1 MSFSFYPLL
10 GTNESKSQRPN
21 FCFQPYMQ
29 KPTITLM
36 SVEWIL
42 PVTFSQ
48 LRVYVNA
55 LRIKRQWLLQRCY
68 IEQCTWLQ
76 PYTSWQMVAISFGLI
91 VRKYAVKNNMMLAVL
106 SEVLLFR
113 VSFALVCKTLVFFS
127 QPHII
132 PSPHPLY
139 YQAEKCW
146 ESRIIRQTTQL
157 LSHLLPL

>member
-91 VRKYAVKNNMMLAVL
+91 VRKYAVKNNLMLAVL
-106 SEVLLFR
+106 SEVLLFKCFQHLWLWKTVKR
-113 VSFALVCKTLVFFS
+113 YIVFYFTSCKRSCKFICLCCF
-127 QPHII
+127 I
-132 PSPHPLY
+132 
-139 YQAEKCW
+139 
-146 ESRIIRQTTQL
+146 
-157 LSHLLPL
+157 